1 MKLKSILLGAAL
13 SLSALP
19 ALAEIVI
26 EHAYARSASP
36 AARSGAVFMVV
47 HNTGP
52 QADRLIGAESDAAR
66 HTGLHTNIIE
76 EGVAKMVAVPEGFA
90 IAAGEELLLQ
100 RGGHHVM
107 LMGLVKPFVQ
117 GESLTLTLTFEQAG
131 TITLEVPID
140 NERDG
145 EMHMGEMNHDGM
157 EGMNHDGME
166 GMNHDGMGEGTAEP
180 MAGMSNN

>member
-1 MKLKSILLGAAL
+1 MNLKPILLGAAL

-36 AARSGAVFMVV
+36 AARSGAVFLVV

-52 QADRLIGAESDAAR
+52 EADRLISAKTDAAQR
-66 HTGLHTNIIE
+66 TGLHTNIIE
-76 EGVAKMVAVPEGFA
+76 EGIAKMVTVPEGFE
-90 IAAGEELLLQ
+90 IAAGAVLYLQ

-107 LMGLVKPFVQ
+107 LMGLNAPFVQ
-117 GESLTLTLTFEQAG
+117 GEELTLILAFEQAG
-131 TITLEVPID
+131 EVTVTVPID
-140 NERDG
+140 NEQMD
-145 EMHMGEMNHDGM
+145 MD
-157 EGMNHDGME
+157 GMNHEGMDGMS
-166 GMNHDGMGEGTAEP
+166 NAASP

>member
-19 ALAEIVI
+19 AFAEIVI

-47 HNTGP
+47 HNTGSE
-52 QADRLIGAESDAAR
+52 ADRLIGAATDAAR
-66 HTGLHTNIIE
+66 HTSLHTNIIE
-76 EGVAKMVAVPEGFA
+76 EGIAKMVAVPEGFE
-90 IAAGEELLLQ
+90 IAPGEELLLQ

-107 LMGLVKPFVQ
+107 LMGLSAPFVQ
-117 GESLTLTLTFEQAG
+117 GEELTLTLTFEQAG
-131 TITLEVPID
+131 DMVLVVPID

-157 EGMNHDGME
+157 EGMNHDGMA
-166 GMNHDGMGEGTAEP
+166 GMGDGHAEP

>member
-13 SLSALP
+13 SLSTLP
-19 ALAEIVI
+19 AFAEIVI

-52 QADRLIGAESDAAR
+52 EADRLIGAATEAAR
-66 HTGLHTNIIE
+66 HTGLHTNIIKD
-76 EGVAKMVAVPEGFA
+76 GVAKMVAVPEGFE
-90 IAAGEELLLQ
+90 IAPGAELLLQ
-100 RGGHHVM
+100 RGGNHVM
-107 LMGLVKPFVQ
+107 LMGLTAPFVQ
-117 GESLTLTLTFEQAG
+117 GQELTLTLTFEQAG
-131 TITLEVPID
+131 EMTLVVPID

-145 EMHMGEMNHDGM
+145 EMHMGEMTHDGM
-157 EGMNHDGME
+157 EGM
-166 GMNHDGMGEGTAEP
+166 GEGNAEP

>member
-1 MKLKSILLGAAL
+1 METIMKLKSILLGAAL

-19 ALAEIVI
+19 AFAEIVI

-36 AARSGAVFMVV
+36 AARSGAVFLVV

-52 QADRLIGAESDAAR
+52 EADRLIAAETTAAKR
-66 HTGLHTNIIE
+66 TGLHTNIIE
-76 EGVAKMVAVPEGFA
+76 EGIAKMVSVPEGFE
-90 IAAGEELLLQ
+90 IAAGAELYLQ

-107 LMGLVKPFVQ
+107 LMGLTAPFVQ
-117 GESLTLTLTFEQAG
+117 GEELTLTLTFEQAG
-131 TITLEVPID
+131 EMTLVVPID

-157 EGMNHDGME
+157 EGMGVS
-166 GMNHDGMGEGTAEP
+166 TAEP